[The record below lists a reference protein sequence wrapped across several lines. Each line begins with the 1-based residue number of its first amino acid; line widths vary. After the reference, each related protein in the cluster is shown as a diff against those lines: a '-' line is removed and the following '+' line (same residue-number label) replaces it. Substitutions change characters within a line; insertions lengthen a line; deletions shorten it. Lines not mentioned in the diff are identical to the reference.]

1 MAAFEYRQALEIR
14 DVFQLHAVRYLFIGK
29 SGAIVLGYPDTTQ
42 ESELFI
48 EKSVVNCRGL
58 VLSLRDL
65 GFELTALQM
74 EGILRG
80 KDFIQ
85 LKDGPFDLDFTPDG
99 C

>member
-1 MAAFEYRQALEIR
+1 MRYR
-14 DVFQLHAVRYLFIGK
+14 FIGK
-29 SGAIVLGYPDTTQ
+29 SGAILLGYPDTTQ
-42 ESELFI
+42 DADLYI
-48 EKSVVNCRGL
+48 EKSLVNCQGL

-74 EGILRG
+74 EEILRG